1 MPPKDLKHPDKS
13 VLSLSGAVP
22 ERPTPLTYGW
32 RGSTNLDPIHQK
44 ALGIA
49 KAATRDL
56 HEGRAIA
63 TAVMLALWTKGEKV
77 PSLFDRPA
85 EVAHFAAAVTVIK
98 IAEWRRTKGRL
109 QKVDDAVAAALYGV
123 PCSPYGNPYEDAEA
137 SDRMEW
143 IDAEIAKLEPR
154 CRQVAQLMRNENMD
168 YAEIAEVLG
177 TTVNAV
183 TKAWSKVHT
192 TGILASQRY
201 DRAGQDQDK
210 ETES

>member
-1 MPPKDLKHPDKS
+1 MPPRELKQGEPA
-13 VLSLSGAVP
+13 LSLVGAAHVP
-22 ERPTPLTYGW
+22 ATPLKYGW
-32 RGSTNLDPIHQK
+32 RGTTNLDPIHDK
-44 ALGIA
+44 AYGIA
-49 KAATRDL
+49 RAATRDP
-56 HEGRAIA
+56 HEGKAIA
-63 TAVMLALWTKGEKV
+63 TEVMLALWTKGEKD

-85 EVAHFAAAVTVIK
+85 EVAHFAAAVTLKK
-98 IAEWRRTKGRL
+98 IADWRRVKGRL
-109 QKVDDAVAAALYGV
+109 QKVEDAVAAALYGV
-123 PCSPYGNPYEDAEA
+123 RCSPYGNPYEDAEE

-168 YAEIAEVLG
+168 YAAIAKVLG

-183 TKAWSKVHT
+183 TKAWSMVHT

-201 DRAGQDQDK
+201 DRAGQDK